1 MFLAPGTGFLE
12 DSFSIEQGCGGDFGM
27 IQAHYIFF
35 FNLTFYFIFILYYS
49 YS

>member
-27 IQAHYIFF
+27 IQAHHIKKKN
-35 FNLTFYFIFILYYS
+35 FNFLFYFYFILLI
-49 YS
+49 